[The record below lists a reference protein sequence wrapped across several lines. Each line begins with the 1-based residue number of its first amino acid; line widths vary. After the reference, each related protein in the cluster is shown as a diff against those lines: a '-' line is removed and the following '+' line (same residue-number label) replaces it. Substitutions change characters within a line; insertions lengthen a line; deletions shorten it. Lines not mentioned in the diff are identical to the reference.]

1 MKARSQIYLTDLII
15 NHSRQYCLNCMSE
28 MQVKSLLLQTTI
40 TYSGFYYLTNDFLFL
55 HGK

>member
-40 TYSGFYYLTNDFLFL
+40 IYSGFYYLTNDFLFL